1 MDPPFLLDDD
11 EFEQIQIDCFNIR
24 RAKNPNYTVDQL
36 MKNYIHSSH
45 DKAVKLQIV
54 LMMEL
59 MGLREELN

>member
-1 MDPPFLLDDD
+1 
-11 EFEQIQIDCFNIR
+11 
-24 RAKNPNYTVDQL
+24 

-59 MGLREELN
+59 MGLREELNQEEYLKARNIAYI